1 MNFFQKFFQTSN
13 TKLSSEV
20 CDSSIPSPMTA
31 VCATPNQARR
41 VIKTADGQQLVLC
54 ASDVHYLSVIENMF
68 SDLKALNGGVPEE
81 AFVLIPIS
89 IESQVMY
96 KIIEWNRAAKKSD
109 EAKLDFQQF
118 FPDLSVKECIQI
130 LEASLFLE
138 TNKLGKCAAKWLAA
152 RLEGKTTTEMARI
165 LDVPCIGLSS
175 EQQQKLNKFNLVTP
189 QYID

>member
-1 MNFFQKFFQTSN
+1 
-13 TKLSSEV
+13 
-20 CDSSIPSPMTA
+20 MTA

-68 SDLKALNGGVPEE
+68 SDLKALNGDIPEE
-81 AFVLIPIS
+81 VSYSFTFSNCTIILQAFVLIPIS

-96 KIIEWNRAAKKSD
+96 KIIEWSRAAKKSD
-109 EAKLDFQQF
+109 ESKLDFQQF

-165 LDVPCIGLSS
+165 LDVHCIGLSS